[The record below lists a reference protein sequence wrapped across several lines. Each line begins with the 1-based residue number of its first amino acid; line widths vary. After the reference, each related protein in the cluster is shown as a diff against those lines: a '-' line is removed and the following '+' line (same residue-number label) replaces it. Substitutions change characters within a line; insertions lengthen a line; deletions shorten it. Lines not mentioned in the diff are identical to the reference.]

1 MTVPVDTFS
10 GLDILRGTEFGNM
23 KFRAGKEGAMI
34 VGQDS
39 VGIAIRKA
47 EDKQSTAVIGAVS
60 VKKSVEKVEYNT
72 SWILNFDFEKREEE
86 KKDVGTR
93 AVKI

>member
-1 MTVPVDTFS
+1 
-10 GLDILRGTEFGNM
+10 M
-23 KFRAGKEGAMI
+23 KFRANKEGAMI
-34 VGQDS
+34 MGQDS

-60 VKKSVEKVEYNT
+60 VKVEHDI

-86 KKDVGTR
+86 KKDVSTR
-93 AVKI
+93 SVKI

>member
-1 MTVPVDTFS
+1 MFRE
-10 GLDILRGTEFGNM
+10 LDILRGAEFGNM

-60 VKKSVEKVEYNT
+60 VKTKHNI

-86 KKDVGTR
+86 KKDVGTH

>member
-1 MTVPVDTFS
+1 
-10 GLDILRGTEFGNM
+10 M
-23 KFRAGKEGAMI
+23 KFRANKEGAMI

-47 EDKQSTAVIGAVS
+47 EDKQSTAVVGAAS
-60 VKKSVEKVEYNT
+60 VKVERDI
-72 SWILNFDFEKREEE
+72 SWILNFERREEE

>member
-1 MTVPVDTFS
+1 MFRE
-10 GLDILRGTEFGNM
+10 LDILRGAEFGDM
-23 KFRAGKEGAMI
+23 KFRADKEGAMI

-47 EDKQSTAVIGAVS
+47 ENKQSTAVIGAAS
-60 VKKSVEKVEYNT
+60 IKRVKYNI